1 MSRKQKWLDAD
12 GDQPINQ
19 AAGGAIQSKLTSV
32 LDRLPLAAEA
42 ADETIEHV
50 HQLRVATRRAQI
62 ALRLFADSLP
72 RRRRRWWTR
81 QLKRI
86 RDAASRAR
94 DLDVLILRLAPE
106 SDQDEAGPLHMIV
119 QDLQRQRE
127 AAQAPLCEA
136 HQRSKDKHYRRK
148 LDNLIEQI
156 GWRGE
161 GDEPRFG
168 CVARQTLEPLVDA
181 FFVAGAADLTNPQ
194 QLHQMRI
201 AGKKLRY
208 AIELLASAFDGRL
221 RDDLYPQFTQIQEDL
236 GQIND
241 HVVAKNL
248 FDGWLVQ
255 SDQPATDEELARLI
269 MREQLALQAAM
280 DGFHKDWTTQV
291 AQQMHGKF
299 RALLELPLQ
308 QRSVTSQT
316 PTSDSDS
323 AACDRL
329 SGLQPM
335 DSRSSSSAP
344 GREIERKFLIAPAD
358 VPDRLDRYPHDSIQQ
373 GYLVIGATGEE
384 VRVRRKDRTGF

>member
-1 MSRKQKWLDAD
+1 MSRKHKWLDAD
-12 GDQPINQ
+12 GDQPITR
-19 AAGGAIQSKLTSV
+19 AAGEAVQSRLISV
-32 LDRLPLAAEA
+32 LDQLPLAAEA

-50 HQLRVATRRAQI
+50 HQLRVATRRTQI

-86 RDAASRAR
+86 RDAAARAR

-119 QDLQRQRE
+119 QDLQRQRKE
-127 AAQAPLCEA
+127 AQLPLRDA
-136 HQRSKDKHYRRK
+136 YKRSEHKHYKRK
-148 LDNLIEQI
+148 LDKLIERI

-168 CVARQTLEPLVDA
+168 CVARQKLAPLVEA
-181 FFVAGAADLTNPQ
+181 FFAAGAADLANPQ
-194 QLHQMRI
+194 HLHQMRI
-201 AGKKLRY
+201 AGKRLRY
-208 AIELLASAFDGRL
+208 AIELLASAFDVRL

-269 MREQLALQAAM
+269 MREQLALQTAM
-280 DGFHKDWTTQV
+280 DGFRKAWTTQA

-299 RALLELPLQ
+299 RRCWTFLCSRDPRR
-308 QRSVTSQT
+308 RSHRPASR
-316 PTSDSDS
+316 DS
-323 AACDRL
+323 AAC
-329 SGLQPM
+329 G
-335 DSRSSSSAP
+335 
-344 GREIERKFLIAPAD
+344 
-358 VPDRLDRYPHDSIQQ
+358 
-373 GYLVIGATGEE
+373 
-384 VRVRRKDRTGF
+384 